1 MQQHLSQLRSFVP
14 VQVHIHQEH
23 VVIDKDSVVLPP
35 TIVTVNTASNHTPPD
50 IAAGRHMGGSGLV
63 VAVPAMALLSAS
75 AWFGIMNS
83 VALDGEIMEPT
94 HTNVSHEDDSAED
107 TLWKFRT
114 EAGKHVALSLRDVT
128 YSSSSRSYS
137 HRQPTNPR
145 LLPRFWSCH
154 WKKRFGG
161 LVQNIHTFLDHFCP
175 SNRASAR
182 DGISLQGAPGWG
194 CSSIRRLFSV
204 FLSVNMKLTS
214 ICQPICHCIYTR
226 LCRLHG
232 DDAETSAASYQDLQ
246 PSPCPEN
253 RQHYLPKCTPS

>member
-23 VVIDKDSVVLPP
+23 VVIDKDSVVLLP

-75 AWFGIMNS
+75 AWFGITNS

-128 YSSSSRSYS
+128 YSSSSCSYS
-137 HRQPTNPR
+137 HRQPANPASF
-145 LLPRFWSCH
+145 PG
-154 WKKRFGG
+154 FGVAIGRNG
-161 LVQNIHTFLDHFCP
+161 LVGWY
-175 SNRASAR
+175 R
-182 DGISLQGAPGWG
+182 ISVHSWTAFAHRTGHQQEMVYRYKGHPGG
-194 CSSIRRLFSV
+194 GVRQFV
-204 FLSVNMKLTS
+204 GFFLSFCLST
-214 ICQPICHCIYTR
+214 
-226 LCRLHG
+226 
-232 DDAETSAASYQDLQ
+232 
-246 PSPCPEN
+246 
-253 RQHYLPKCTPS
+253 